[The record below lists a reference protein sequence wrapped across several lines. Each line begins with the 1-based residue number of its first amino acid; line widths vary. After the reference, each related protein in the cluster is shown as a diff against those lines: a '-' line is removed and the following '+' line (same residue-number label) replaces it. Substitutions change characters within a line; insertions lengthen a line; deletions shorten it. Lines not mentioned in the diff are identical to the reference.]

1 MIRNISRR
9 EVEAR
14 LERAGLPFNGTIYD
28 AKSIAIQSRRGTWP
42 RPDVGTWHDV
52 KRGVQ
57 QHGTE
62 TSEILS

>member
-1 MIRNISRR
+1 MMRNMSRR

-14 LERAGLPFNGTIYD
+14 LERAGLPFNGDIYCS
-28 AKSIAIQSRRGTWP
+28 KSIALQFRRGTWP

-52 KRGVQ
+52 EREVL

-62 TSEILS
+62 TSKILS